1 MQRLIAF
8 LALFG
13 CLVPALCVGAPGV
26 PGTPEKSFRA
36 VVAFEA
42 AAEKA
47 AASRDL
53 AAAAEAHGKA
63 LHVAAA
69 LDRPALTGALLERLG
84 QLQLQRNRTQDAVFA
99 FESGLLALARDPRL
113 KLDELGTRLGAVAKG
128 LPARELPVP
137 SDLYS
142 EAAERDL
149 AAAERDEGL
158 TVRLLIGVGN
168 SYLRQFQDAPAL
180 NAYGMALQR
189 PELERLPR
197 LKAFVLANRGEA
209 LRRQGRLDEAEQAL
223 LEAVARLERE
233 APAPEQRRALALL
246 AGIYRDRRQDDKA
259 QASYD
264 RALELYAQAGDDR
277 GEAAARTG
285 LAHLWM
291 RQGRCDDAV
300 PQYARAI
307 ELAQALDDR
316 NVLWPAWLGLGRCER
331 ARGRLD
337 EAAAALA
344 RSYVLVRDREGDLRT
359 DEGKVGLLESAQDL
373 QEELL
378 KLELQRAPRNPAA
391 YARLLELTERARG
404 SALQA
409 LMQGWGNARPSAASF
424 GLPECVDESSA
435 RNPVAARDLQAQMAL
450 SVQSPAQMAPSI
462 ALPNAAAFPINGR
475 ARVASRPQRNPPPL
489 ARLVFYVFDDRTLV
503 LVVGADGAVHGHAA
517 ALGREALAQR
527 VEQLRAALD
536 VQGSARGVRGMAATR
551 SASAPA
557 AANPGARG
565 GADYRSA
572 SRALFDLLVAP
583 IAQHLPEAGQTLALE
598 PHDALWLLPFA
609 ALDAGGQ
616 WMGERWPLVYAPSAE
631 LLHEARSRAA
641 PERGAAF
648 SGLIVGNPVVGTIDS
663 GNDAMFRLGFAPLP
677 GADEEAR
684 RIWALFPGHRSK
696 LLRGRDGA
704 LATVVR
710 EAPAHDVLH
719 LASHGVARS
728 DDPLASFVLLAPSSC
743 GELLTARRVMTL
755 ALKADLVVLSACQ
768 TGLGRIAGE
777 GVLGLSRAFLFAGAT
792 SVLVSHWSI
801 SDHATTTLMT
811 GFYARYLTKG
821 LDKAKA
827 LQESMNELRRQRGF
841 EHPRYWA
848 PFFLVGA
855 D

>member
-1 MQRLIAF
+1 MRCLIAC
-8 LALFG
+8 LVLTG
-13 CLVPALCVGAPGV
+13 CLLPALHVGAQQAQGAASA
-26 PGTPEKSFRA
+26 PEQGYRA

-42 AAEKA
+42 AADKAVAARDLSA
-47 AASRDL
+47 AAD
-53 AAAAEAHGKA
+53 AHGKA
-63 LHVAAA
+63 LHVAAT
-69 LDRPALTGALLERLG
+69 LDRLALSAALLERLG
-84 QLQLQRNRTQDAVFA
+84 QLQLQRNRNQDAVFA

-113 KLDELGTRLGAVAKG
+113 KLDELSLRLGAVSKG

-180 NAYGMALQR
+180 NAYDLALQR

-197 LKAFVLANRGEA
+197 LKTFVLANRGEA
-209 LRRQGRLDEAEQAL
+209 LRRQGRLDDAEQAL

-233 APAPEQRRALALL
+233 APPVEQRRALALL

-259 QASYD
+259 QAFYD
-264 RALELYAQAGDDR
+264 RALALYAQADDGR
-277 GEAAARTG
+277 GEASVRTG
-285 LAHLWM
+285 LGHLWM

-307 ELAQALDDR
+307 ELAKALDDR

-337 EAAAALA
+337 EAADALNN
-344 RSYVLVRDREGDLRT
+344 SYELVRDREGDLRT

-373 QEELL
+373 QDELL
-378 KLELQRAPRNPAA
+378 KLELQRAPRDPAA

-409 LMQGWGNARPSAASF
+409 LMQGWGGTRPSAASF
-424 GLPECVDESSA
+424 GLPECVDARSA
-435 RNPVAARDLQAQMAL
+435 GNPVARQDMQKQQAI
-450 SVQSPAQMAPSI
+450 SVQSPAQMAP
-462 ALPNAAAFPINGR
+462 AVVLPNAAAFPLDGR

-503 LVVGADGAVHGHAA
+503 LVVGADGMVHGHAA
-517 ALGREALAQR
+517 ALGREALAR
-527 VEQLRAALD
+527 GVGQLRAALD
-536 VQGSARGVRGMAATR
+536 VQGSARGVVATR
-551 SASAPA
+551 SKSAPSA
-557 AANPGARG
+557 THPGPRG
-565 GADYRSA
+565 VTDYRRA
-572 SRALFDLLVAP
+572 SRALFDLLIAP
-583 IAQHLPEAGQTLALE
+583 IAQHLPAAGQTLVVE

-609 ALDAGGQ
+609 ALDTGGS

-631 LLHEARSRAA
+631 LLREARSRAA
-641 PERGAAF
+641 PERGETF
-648 SGLIVGNPVVGTIDS
+648 SGLIVGNPVVHAIDS
-663 GNDAMFRLGFAPLP
+663 GDDAMFRLGFAPLP

-684 RIWALFPGHRSK
+684 KIEALFPGHRGK
-696 LLRGRDGA
+696 LLRGRDGT

-710 EAPAHDVLH
+710 EAPSHDVLH

-728 DDPLASFVLLAPSSC
+728 DDPLASFVLLAPSPC

-755 ALKADLVVLSACQ
+755 SLKADLVVLSACQ

-801 SDHATTTLMT
+801 SDHATTTLMA

-827 LQESMNELRRQRGF
+827 LHESMNELRRQHGF

-848 PFFLVGA
+848 PFFLVGS

>member
-1 MQRLIAF
+1 
-8 LALFG
+8 
-13 CLVPALCVGAPGV
+13 
-26 PGTPEKSFRA
+26 
-36 VVAFEA
+36 
-42 AAEKA
+42 
-47 AASRDL
+47 
-53 AAAAEAHGKA
+53 
-63 LHVAAA
+63 
-69 LDRPALTGALLERLG
+69 
-84 QLQLQRNRTQDAVFA
+84 LQRNRIQDAVFA

-113 KLDELGTRLGAVAKG
+113 KLDELSVGLGAVSKG

-158 TVRLLIGVGN
+158 TARLLIGVGN

-180 NAYGMALQR
+180 NAYGLALQR

-209 LRRQGRLDEAEQAL
+209 LRRQGRLGDAEQAL

-233 APAPEQRRALALL
+233 APAVEQRRALALL
-246 AGIYRDRRQDDKA
+246 AGIYRDRRQDD
-259 QASYD
+259 QSQSFYD
-264 RALELYAQAGDDR
+264 RALALYAQANDGR
-277 GEAAARTG
+277 GEAAVRTG
-285 LAHLWM
+285 LGHLWM

-300 PQYARAI
+300 PQYTRAI
-307 ELAQALDDR
+307 ELAKALDDR

-344 RSYVLVRDREGDLRT
+344 NSYELVRDREGDLRT

-373 QEELL
+373 QDELL

-435 RNPVAARDLQAQMAL
+435 RNPVAPRDLQRQQAP
-450 SVQSPAQMAPSI
+450 SVPSPAQMAPAVGLPDFS
-462 ALPNAAAFPINGR
+462 ALPNAPAFPNAAAFPLDGR
-475 ARVASRPQRNPPPL
+475 ARTTSRTQRNPPPL

-503 LVVGADGAVHGHAA
+503 LLVGADGAVHGHAA
-517 ALGREALAQR
+517 ALGRQALAQR
-527 VEQLRAALD
+527 VEQLRTALD
-536 VQGSARGVRGMAATR
+536 VQGSARGVRGMAVTR
-551 SASAPA
+551 SVNTA
-557 AANPGARG
+557 AVDSGARAG
-565 GADYRSA
+565 SDYRRA
-572 SRALFDLLVAP
+572 SRALFDLLIAP
-583 IAQHLPEAGQTLALE
+583 IAQHLPAAGQTLAVE

-609 ALDAGGQ
+609 ALDAGGA

-631 LLHEARSRAA
+631 LLREARSRAA
-641 PERGAAF
+641 PERGEAF
-648 SGLIVGNPVVGTIDS
+648 SGLIVGNPVVGTIDA

-684 RIWALFPGHRSK
+684 KIEALFPGHRGK

-710 EAPAHDVLH
+710 EAPSHDVLH
-719 LASHGVARS
+719 FASHGVARS
-728 DDPLASFVLLAPSSC
+728 DDPLASFVLLAPSPC

-755 ALKADLVVLSACQ
+755 SLKADLVVLSACQ

-801 SDHATTTLMT
+801 SDHATTALMA
-811 GFYARYLTKG
+811 GFYARYLG
-821 LDKAKA
+821 QGMDKAKA
-827 LQESMNELRRQRGF
+827 LQESMGQLRRQRGF

-855 D
+855 E